1 MADRSVDEPDE
12 KRVMAVS
19 IRTEPKFSEPTSQPA
34 YTSRR
39 NESEPTPPFRKSS
52 SIVSDR
58 CLSRADPKLLT
69 KIFPCDDSA
78 FVRNLSFLKRASC
91 LVLSV
96 RFSEKNKG
104 PRNTFDFRGRDARAT
119 SRVNISFIMV
129 VQSEWI
135 VDTSSDWISKNDHFG
150 TSPPTTSV
158 ETYFWPLSIGS
169 VCKTRHVS
177 FLGGFI
183 MSRVSCVGTGPLPM
197 IRAMALILV
206 RNAETPCFQNS
217 LRSKCDNNGNT
228 SCNES
233 Q

>member
-1 MADRSVDEPDE
+1 MVNYWQTSF
-12 KRVMAVS
+12 RVTIVLLS
-19 IRTEPKFSEPTSQPA
+19 ETCLFSSERLALCSQCA
-34 YTSRR
+34 SQR
-39 NESEPTPPFRKSS
+39 E
-52 SIVSDR
+52 
-58 CLSRADPKLLT
+58 T
-69 KIFPCDDSA
+69 KA
-78 FVRNLSFLKRASC
+78 RETL
-91 LVLSV
+91 
-96 RFSEKNKG
+96 
-104 PRNTFDFRGRDARAT
+104 FDFRGRDARAT

-129 VQSEWI
+129 VQSEWM
-135 VDTSSDWISKNDHFG
+135 VGTSSDWISKNDHFG

-158 ETYFWPLSIGS
+158 ETYFWPLSIG
-169 VCKTRHVS
+169 CKTRHVS
-177 FLGGFI
+177 FVGGFI